1 MIARLAE
8 VLAQARR
15 VLVLAHRDPDG
26 DAIGSGLG
34 LMHLLAAQGKQVLVH
49 RAGSVPE
56 EYAFLPGLELARA
69 DLPAAGDIDL
79 AVLLD
84 CHEPERAGQ
93 MAEPWLKA
101 LPRVA
106 VIDHHLG
113 DTAFGDPRWVDPAKA
128 ATAQMVT
135 LLAQEAG
142 WPINRQAATCLFVG
156 LQTDTGRF
164 CYSNTTPQTLRVAAD
179 LVAAG
184 ADPWG
189 ITQQVYSTSEGRL
202 RLFSRVLQSL
212 KLLAGGRLAL
222 AVSTAGDLEELG
234 CPPSDLDRIVE
245 ELRAIRGVEAAVLLK
260 EIDAGSVKASLR
272 SRGRVD
278 VGALALSLGGGGHHN
293 AAGARLEG
301 SLDQAA
307 ALISARLEAQLD
319 SLPGEQG

>member
-1 MIARLAE
+1 VSERLAE
-8 VLAQARR
+8 ALASAGR

-26 DAIGSGLG
+26 DAMGSALG
-34 LMHLLAAQGKQVLVH
+34 LMHLLKTQGKQVFVH
-49 RAGSVPE
+49 RCGSVAE
-56 EYAFLPGLELARA
+56 EYAFLPGLEMARPE
-69 DLPAAGDIDL
+69 LPAAADIDL

-84 CHEPERAGQ
+84 CHEPARAGQ
-93 MAEPWLKA
+93 LAEPLLRS

-113 DTAFGDPRWVDPAKA
+113 AADFGDPRWVDPGMA

-135 LLAQEAG
+135 LLARQAG
-142 WPINRQAATCLFVG
+142 WLLGREAATCLFVG

-164 CYSNTTPQTLRVAAD
+164 CYSNTTPQALTVAAD

-189 ITQQVYSTSEGRL
+189 IAQEVYSTSQGRL
-202 RLFSRVLQSL
+202 RLFGRVLQSL
-212 KLLAGGRLAL
+212 RLLVDGRLAL
-222 AVSTAGDLEELG
+222 AQARASDLEELG

-245 ELRAIRGVEAAVLLK
+245 ELRAIRGVEVAVLLK
-260 EIDAGSVKASLR
+260 EIDQHGVKASLR

-293 AAGARLEG
+293 AAGARIEG
-301 SLDQAA
+301 SLEQAA
-307 ALISARLEAQLD
+307 ARLETLLKPQLAA
-319 SLPGEQG
+319 PAREQG